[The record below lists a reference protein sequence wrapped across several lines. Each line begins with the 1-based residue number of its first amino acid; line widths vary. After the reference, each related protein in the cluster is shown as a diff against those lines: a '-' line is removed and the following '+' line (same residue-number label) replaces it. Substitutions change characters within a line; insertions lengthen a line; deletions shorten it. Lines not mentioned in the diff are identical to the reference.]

1 MSERLSMSVVNPG
14 GALAEP
20 ATGDTNTS
28 THYDALV
35 IGAGFSGV
43 RMLIELRKLGMN
55 ALVLDAGSDVG
66 GTWHWNR
73 YPGARTDSE
82 SWVYCLSVSD
92 EVMAEWNWKERYPQ
106 WEEVNA
112 YIKFVVDRMNLRDGF
127 QFNTRVASAYHD
139 TESNLWT
146 VTTEAGEIY
155 TCRYL
160 ITGLGILSQP
170 VMPDWEGIDRFAG
183 DILMTANW
191 PSEGYDLTGKKVAV
205 VGTGATGIQVVPVVA
220 ETAAQVIVLQRTPN
234 YAVPGQNYQLDDAKR
249 AEVRATY
256 DDIWAKARRHVF
268 GFPLDPAGRMYDDVD
283 DAERQRIFEE
293 NWQRGGWEFLF
304 ETFDDIV
311 IDRRSND
318 AAAEFIRTKIRSIV
332 TDPAT
337 AELLCPKDY
346 PYVGKR
352 PPLAHGY
359 YEAFNRDNVQL
370 VDISTDP
377 LTELTASGL
386 RTRNGQ
392 EVEADVII
400 LATGFDAVTGPFER
414 IDIRNSAGLTLKE
427 HWSEGANTYLG
438 LGTPGFPN
446 LLMVS
451 GPQTLYANFPMVSE
465 MNVEW
470 LGELL
475 STMQAQGL
483 DRVDVDETAANS
495 WSKHLDEVFRATV
508 LADGEKVDS
517 WYLGANIPGKPRKI
531 LFYFGG
537 AAAYADAWRRAREAD
552 FAGFTLSTAAEHAA
566 VG

>member
-1 MSERLSMSVVNPG
+1 MHPG
-14 GALAEP
+14 GALTKP
-20 ATGDTNTS
+20 SGDTS
-28 THYDALV
+28 ITHVDALV

-43 RMLIELRKLGMN
+43 RSLIELRKLGMS

-82 SWVYCLSVSD
+82 SWVYCLSVSN
-92 EVMAEWNWKERYPQ
+92 EVMAEWDWKERYPQ

-112 YIKFVVDRMNLRDGF
+112 YIKFVVDKMSLRDGF
-127 QFNTRVASAYHD
+127 QFDTRVSSAQHD
-139 TESNLWT
+139 AGSNQWT
-146 VTTEAGEIY
+146 VTTEAGETF
-155 TCRYL
+155 TCTYL
-160 ITGLGILSQP
+160 VTGLGILSQP
-170 VMPDWEGIDRFAG
+170 VMPAWKGLDSFAG
-183 DILMTANW
+183 DVLLTANW
-191 PSEGYDLTGKKVAV
+191 PSGGYDLTGKKVAV

-220 ETAAQVIVLQRTPN
+220 ETAAQVTVVQRTPN
-234 YAVPGQNYQLDDAKR
+234 YAVPGQNYQLDDARR
-249 AEVRATY
+249 AQIRANY
-256 DDIWAKARRHVF
+256 EEIWGKARRHVF

-318 AAAEFIRTKIRSIV
+318 AAAEFIRSKIRSIV
-332 TDPAT
+332 TDPET
-337 AELLCPKDY
+337 ADLLSPKGY

-352 PPLAHGY
+352 PPLSHGY

-370 VDISTDP
+370 VDVSGDP
-377 LTELTASGL
+377 IDALTEHGL
-386 RTRNGQ
+386 RTRDGR
-392 EVEADVII
+392 ELEADVII
-400 LATGFDAVTGPFER
+400 MATGFDAVTGPFEQ
-414 IDIRNSAGLTLKE
+414 IDIRNSDGVALKD
-427 HWSEGANTYLG
+427 HWSAGANTFLG
-438 LGTPGFPN
+438 LSTPGFPN

-475 STMQAQGL
+475 GSMQERGL
-483 DRVDVDETAANS
+483 DRVEATKAAADA
-495 WSKHLDEVFRATV
+495 WSQHLDDVFQSTV
-508 LADGEKVDS
+508 LTDGEKVGS

-537 AAAYADAWRRAREAD
+537 AAAYADAWKRAREDD
-552 FAGFTLSTAAEHAA
+552 FAGFTLSTTAEHAA